1 MKKIIPSLFL
11 ACLSTLLLACL
22 SAPNATAQVRQSVT
36 IFGDSYSTFEGY
48 VTPDT
53 MELWYFDG
61 DTKNRTDVCKV
72 RHTWWW
78 QVLNRGG
85 YKLERNNSYSGS
97 TICNTGYGDS
107 DYTHRSFLTRHDAL
121 GTPDIVLIFGGTNDA
136 WAHAPLGEFKYDNIN
151 RADKYSFRPAL
162 ALLLEKMQER
172 YPNVELYYIVNCDLE
187 KAYTESMLTI
197 CKHYG
202 VSTIVLH
209 DVDKQNGHPTIA
221 GMKAIA
227 DQVLAVI
234 QQ

>member
-1 MKKIIPSLFL
+1 MKKFIPSLYL
-11 ACLSTLLLACL
+11 ACLSTLLFACL
-22 SAPNATAQVRQSVT
+22 STPIATAQVRQSVT

-53 MELWYFDG
+53 MELWYFEG

-72 RHTWWW
+72 RQTWWW

-85 YKLERNNSYSGS
+85 YKLARNNSYSGS
-97 TICNTGYGDS
+97 TICNTGYDGK

-121 GTPDIVLIFGGTNDA
+121 GNPDIILIFGGTNDA
-136 WAHAPLGEFKYDNIN
+136 WAHAPLGEFKYDKIN
-151 RADKYSFRPAL
+151 SADKYSFRPAL
-162 ALLLEKMQER
+162 ALLLTKMQER

-187 KAYTESMLTI
+187 KDYTESMITI
-197 CKHYG
+197 CEHYG

-209 DVDKQNGHPTIA
+209 DVGKRNGHPTIA

-227 DQVLAVI
+227 DQVLAAL